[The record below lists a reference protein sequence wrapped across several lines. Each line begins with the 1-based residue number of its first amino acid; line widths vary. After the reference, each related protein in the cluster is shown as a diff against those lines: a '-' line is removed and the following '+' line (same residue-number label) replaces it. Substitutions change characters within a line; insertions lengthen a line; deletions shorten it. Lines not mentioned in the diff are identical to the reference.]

1 MQLRD
6 DRLARNP
13 LILIQI
19 GGSTRPGKI
28 DSVVSTER
36 VEAPSAVEPAG
47 DRDEAAKAAQRAR
60 LDEVRK
66 KGIYAWVQEHRF
78 EKLKAQIRV
87 QVIAAN
93 PGATPA
99 TIENEVA
106 RLVRD
111 AMELALKAEAAKAAK
126 RGEPPKPMIIDIT
139 V

>member
-6 DRLARNP
+6 DKLARNP

-28 DSVVSTER
+28 DSVISTER
-36 VEAPSAVEPAG
+36 VEAPSAVEPTG

-78 EKLKAQIRV
+78 EKLKAQIRA